1 MEAGGNTVSI
11 LASKMTQWS
20 HKLTSGETLTVD
32 TYGTAAYLNATGLVV
47 ICVER
52 WGDM

>member
-1 MEAGGNTVSI
+1 MEAGGNTVTF
-11 LASKMTQWS
+11 LHPNMTQWS

-32 TYGTAAYLNATGLVV
+32 TYGTADYLNATGLVV